1 MFVFFPPPRDVLA
14 AKGKGLDARQKLEKM
29 RNLKVRIETFELA
42 QCSSLFENPIAGWQ
56 PGGEESWWN
65 YSDKKGRNNQAN
77 RQLIIF
83 SQVGGKIEL
92 STKTK
97 ASTAGAADDNTK
109 TQIGRLTKTVSSSG
123 KVEISMVSYSRTR
136 RTVMRTYVY
145 GKILNIMTR

>member
-1 MFVFFPPPRDVLA
+1 M
-14 AKGKGLDARQKLEKM
+14 K
-29 RNLKVRIETFELA
+29 T
-42 QCSSLFENPIAGWQ
+42 CIAGWQ

-97 ASTAGAADDNTK
+97 ASTAGAADDKTK

-123 KVEISMVSYSRTR
+123 KVDLTTVSYSHTPRTA
-136 RTVMRTYVY
+136 MRTFAH

>member
-1 MFVFFPPPRDVLA
+1 M
-14 AKGKGLDARQKLEKM
+14 
-29 RNLKVRIETFELA
+29 
-42 QCSSLFENPIAGWQ
+42 
-56 PGGEESWWN
+56 
-65 YSDKKGRNNQAN
+65 
-77 RQLIIF
+77 IIF

-136 RTVMRTYVY
+136 RIDKSPRFSIRIDIWILLSDTETSAATPPGVMQKKWSLFKLT
-145 GKILNIMTR
+145 

>member
-1 MFVFFPPPRDVLA
+1 M
-14 AKGKGLDARQKLEKM
+14 
-29 RNLKVRIETFELA
+29 
-42 QCSSLFENPIAGWQ
+42 
-56 PGGEESWWN
+56 
-65 YSDKKGRNNQAN
+65 
-77 RQLIIF
+77 IIF

-123 KVEISMVSYSRTR
+123 KVEISMVSYSRTHM

-145 GKILNIMTR
+145 GKILNIMIR